1 MRSSVIPVG
10 PPSLSGWCLLG
21 WMAPADSKPQRRGAA
36 GVGGVEPSHCPPQ
49 CHSVP
54 GSLLGSRG
62 LPAPP
67 RLPLRTRGPK
77 EHSPPTPPR
86 GRLSWSQGL
95 FSVSAMTR
103 RPVPNKIQKWILG
116 QVRKTRNILRAPLSV
131 GLSGRGCPARG
142 VGGRSGPLH
151 LAAPLLPREAAC
163 TRTDRSCRQHT
174 RPAGLRAELRGCPAG
189 GAIGT
194 WPKARPP

>member
-1 MRSSVIPVG
+1 MIPVG

-36 GVGGVEPSHCPPQ
+36 GVGGGGAITLTPQ

-54 GSLLGSRG
+54 GSLLGTRG

-67 RLPLRTRGPK
+67 RLPRRTRGPK

-95 FSVSAMTR
+95 FSVSTMTR